1 VEKSTWEVFLVDYY
15 IVRIYDRV
23 PDEGRLVGTVEDAE
37 GREVRA
43 FHSPEHLLC
52 FLWGCVP
59 QERRV
64 AGRLP
69 LILPLRVTGTNAL
82 GKRFTEECF
91 LKNISHRGAFFSLEN
106 KLVRD
111 DVLSLLIDPE
121 RSACEGQ
128 ARVVRQ
134 EPFGGAGGC
143 GVGVRLSVEG

>member
-1 VEKSTWEVFLVDYY
+1 MYYY

-37 GREVRA
+37 GREGRA
-43 FHSPEHLLC
+43 FHSPEQLLC

-69 LILPLRVTGTNAL
+69 LVLPVTVTGTNAL
-82 GKRFTEECF
+82 GKRFTEESF
-91 LKNISHRGAFFSLEN
+91 LKNISHRGAFFPLKN
-106 KLVRD
+106 KVVRD
-111 DVLSLLIDPE
+111 DVISLLIDPE
-121 RSACEGQ
+121 RSAYKGQ

-134 EPFGGAGGC
+134 EPFGGAEGY
-143 GVGVRLSVEG
+143 GVGVRF